1 MKVVAICN
9 SRLRDVM
16 PNTQFYN
23 FVLDGESI
31 PISLLDVPDL
41 DYTELLSPNSV
52 ILRSAHSHVIIE
64 IGHYCIFSTK
74 VVRH

>member
-52 ILRSAHSHVIIE
+52 ILEVSA
-64 IGHYCIFSTK
+64 FSCTY
-74 VVRH
+74 RDRT